1 MNKQKKAYAMP
12 RLRELEMDRI
22 KVLCAASDPE
32 DPPETIDVD
41 DNDSTWTDFNW

>member
-1 MNKQKKAYAMP
+1 MNKKKKTYLSP
-12 RLRELEMDRI
+12 RLR
-22 KVLCAASDPE
+22 VLALAAGRAICNPSDPE